1 MSKRKGT
8 RRGRTPADLRSQL
21 VLGSVVVVLLT
32 FSVLGVLLAAFFGHY
47 FTDGR
52 LSGLTYRARTVGRLL
67 RLPPARAMPRIAT
80 VVRDTGGH
88 VWVISSQGG
97 VVRQFGRAGFG
108 PYTRWV
114 TSAQVRD
121 ILAGHT
127 RAGAV
132 AYGRK
137 PRTEEA
143 VVGVPVAASGA
154 SPPLVVL
161 WVAPVGGA
169 AILRAVAARLAL
181 VATLGLLVA
190 ALLFAWLGA
199 RLARP
204 IRGLG
209 RVATRIAAGEFEV
222 PVAASGSSEVRSLAQ
237 SLQEMAEQLQAVDRY
252 RRDFL
257 ADVGHELRTPLAALR
272 GALEGIR
279 AGTAPP
285 SVRARYV
292 DLAVAETARLTR
304 LVDDLLALSRARV
317 GRLQLRPEDVDFKE
331 VLLRVALSL
340 EPVALARDISFAFD
354 VPDDDA
360 VVRADPDRLSQVLW
374 NLLDNAARHTPPGGV
389 AQVSLAVEPEAVR
402 LRVAN
407 PGIVIAQETAAHLFE
422 RFARG
427 ASGDAHG
434 AGLGLAIV
442 QTLVELHQGRVHAE
456 ALPEGGL
463 CVTVVWPAKG
473 AVDASTDSG

>member
-1 MSKRKGT
+1 MRKGGG
-8 RRGRTPADLRSQL
+8 RGKGPADLRSQL

-47 FTDGR
+47 FKDGR
-52 LSGLTYRARTVGRLL
+52 LSGLTYRARTVGRLM
-67 RLPPARAMPRIAT
+67 RLAPARGIPRITT

-88 VWVISSQGG
+88 VWIVSARG
-97 VVRQFGRAGFG
+97 VVLRQFGRGGYG

-114 TSAQVRD
+114 TSADVRG

-132 AYGRK
+132 AYGHKHRQ
-137 PRTEEA
+137 EEA
-143 VVGVPVAASGA
+143 VVGVPVLGVGA
-154 SPPLVVL
+154 GPPMAVL

-190 ALLFAWLGA
+190 VLLFAWLGA
-199 RLARP
+199 RLAGP

-209 RVATRIAAGEFEV
+209 RAATRIAAGDFEV
-222 PVAASGSSEVRSLAQ
+222 PVAAAGSSEVRSLAQ
-237 SLQEMAEQLQAVDRY
+237 TLQEMALQLQAVDRY

-285 SVRARYV
+285 AVRARYV
-292 DLAVAETARLTR
+292 DLAVAETARLAR
-304 LVDDLLALSRARV
+304 LVDDLLALSRAQA
-317 GRLQLRPEDVDFKE
+317 GRLQLRPEEVDFRE

-340 EPVALARDISFAFD
+340 EPVALARDISFSFD
-354 VPDDDA
+354 VPDGA
-360 VVRADPDRLSQVLW
+360 VVVEADPDRLSQVLW
-374 NLLDNAARHTPPGGV
+374 NLLDNAARHTPPGEV
-389 AQVSLAVEPEAVR
+389 AQVSVTADPLAVR

-407 PGIVIAQETAAHLFE
+407 PGPVITQEAAAHLFE
-422 RFARG
+422 RFTRG
-427 ASGDAHG
+427 ASGDASG

-442 QTLVELHQGRVHAE
+442 RTLVELHHGEVRVE
-456 ALPEGGL
+456 AQPEGGL
-463 CVTVVWPAKG
+463 SVVVTWPAKTG
-473 AVDASTDSG
+473 GDPAATAVG